1 ADRNRSHW
9 STSKTPSYT
18 KSVSWQHHP
27 SDNMSISF
35 RGVLEIGESTVVPD
49 DNTPLLRLEN
59 DMAPIAVDALS
70 WVRVPVE
77 RHENVIVYIF

>member
-1 ADRNRSHW
+1 MFTRKLVITTEWIRLSD
-9 STSKTPSYT
+9 TP
-18 KSVSWQHHP
+18 
-27 SDNMSISF
+27 DNVSISF

-59 DMAPIAVDALS
+59 DMAPTAVDALS

-77 RHENVIVYIF
+77 RQENVIVYIF

>member
-1 ADRNRSHW
+1 MFTRKLVITTEWIKLSD
-9 STSKTPSYT
+9 T
-18 KSVSWQHHP
+18 

-59 DMAPIAVDALS
+59 DMAPIAVYALS

>member
-1 ADRNRSHW
+1 MFTRKLVIANEWIRLSDI
-9 STSKTPSYT
+9 PD
-18 KSVSWQHHP
+18 SV
-27 SDNMSISF
+27 SISF

-77 RHENVIVYIF
+77 RQKDITVYIHK

>member
-1 ADRNRSHW
+1 MFTRKLVITTEWIKLSD
-9 STSKTPSYT
+9 T
-18 KSVSWQHHP
+18 

-49 DNTPLLRLEN
+49 DNTPLLCLEN

>member
-1 ADRNRSHW
+1 MFTRKLVITTEWIRLSD
-9 STSKTPSYT
+9 T
-18 KSVSWQHHP
+18 

-35 RGVLEIGESTVVPD
+35 RAFLRSVKAQVVPD

-59 DMAPIAVDALS
+59 EMAPVAVDALS

>member
-1 ADRNRSHW
+1 MFTRKLVITTEWIKLSD
-9 STSKTPSYT
+9 T
-18 KSVSWQHHP
+18 

-49 DNTPLLRLEN
+49 GNTPLLRIEN
-59 DMAPIAVDALS
+59 EMAPIAVDALS

-77 RHENVIVYIF
+77 RQENVIVYIF

>member
-1 ADRNRSHW
+1 MFTRKLVITTEWIKLSD
-9 STSKTPSYT
+9 T
-18 KSVSWQHHP
+18 

-35 RGVLEIGESTVVPD
+35 RAFLRFGESTVVPD